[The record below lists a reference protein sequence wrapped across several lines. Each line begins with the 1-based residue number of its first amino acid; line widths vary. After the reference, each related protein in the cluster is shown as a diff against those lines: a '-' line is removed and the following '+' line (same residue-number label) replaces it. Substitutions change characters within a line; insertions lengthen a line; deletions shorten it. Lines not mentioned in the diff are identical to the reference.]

1 FGDNFSERYLKGEWQ
16 SPSIVMYDA
25 EHNLL
30 GIPAGTTDIISS
42 GNRRQAIPYVHNE
55 NGISTILP
63 CDMIR
68 IGSLW
73 YMAAMVVGMGG
84 LGNELRTVFWQSQ
97 DLVNWVKTD
106 PY

>member
-1 FGDNFSERYLKGEWQ
+1 
-16 SPSIVMYDA
+16 
-25 EHNLL
+25 
-30 GIPAGTTDIISS
+30 
-42 GNRRQAIPYVHNE
+42 
-55 NGISTILP
+55 ILP

-106 PY
+106 PYVRLDHPGHPGNVMITFDRIKDWVYIFGTGGLARNRPIWMWRCPADEFPHGYWEPWG